1 MAPSNPKSAPD
12 APTDTVDF
20 AWRADNKLPPKPASR
35 YKTPILTAK
44 FQEVEKSA
52 KVDSQKL
59 IRQ

>member
-59 IRQ
+59 IGQ